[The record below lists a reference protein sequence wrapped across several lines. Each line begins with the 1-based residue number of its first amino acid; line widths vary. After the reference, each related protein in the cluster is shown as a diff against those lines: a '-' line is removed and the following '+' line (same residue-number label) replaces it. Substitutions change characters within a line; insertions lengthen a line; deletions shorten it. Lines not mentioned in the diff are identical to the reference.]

1 MARHVL
7 LVDNDPELTLA
18 VDRQLAELGYDT
30 VVVSSGEGALR
41 MLDEDLPVD
50 VLLTAVR
57 LPDIDGRELAWAVCQ
72 KRPFVRVA
80 FMGHGR
86 PDEPLGGSD
95 ATFLRKPFS
104 APALATALITALPLR
119 RALYR

>member
-7 LVDNDPELTLA
+7 LVDDDPELTLA
-18 VDRQLAELGYDT
+18 VDRQLAELGYDA
-30 VVVSSGEGALR
+30 VVVSSAEDAMRVLDQELR
-41 MLDEDLPVD
+41 VD
-50 VLLTAVR
+50 VLLTEVQ

-86 PDEPLGGSD
+86 PEEPFGGRD
-95 ATFLRKPFS
+95 VTFLRKPFS
-104 APALATALITALPLR
+104 AAALATALTEALPLR
-119 RALYR
+119 RSSYP